1 MKKVIQ
7 WTLSGILM
15 LILLSSGLMK
25 LSGLPE
31 AEEMAAAVG
40 GAGNLL
46 FLGVL
51 ELIIAILFIIP
62 RTKVVVLLLMIA
74 YFGGAMAT
82 HLISGDSILVPSF
95 IQTLVWFA
103 LFMIVPELKESLIQK
118 RITSTNS

>member
-40 GAGNLL
+40 GAGNLF

-62 RTKVVVLLLMIA
+62 RTKVVGLLLMIA

>member
-62 RTKVVVLLLMIA
+62 RTKVVGLLLMIA

-103 LFMIVPELKESLIQK
+103 LFMTAPELKESLIQK

>member
-62 RTKVVVLLLMIA
+62 RTKVVGLLLMIA